1 MKTLLRWLAFAL
13 LLSLAVEDRTAGGW
27 DWNPFAKVGKTP
39 TKNVST
45 TRTTLINGRKISS
58 PVSDQ
63 WRSTPPGTSQPGAA
77 KKAMSGAVDML
88 TLKPLRNKLATPPAS
103 QWSNKPP
110 SSTVRP
116 NKDAKPSFFS
126 SLFKPAQPK
135 PPRTVTE
142 WINQPS
148 PKF

>member
-13 LLSLAVEDRTAGGW
+13 LLSLAVPDRTAVGW
-27 DWNPFAKVGKTP
+27 GWNPFAKDSKTP
-39 TKNVST
+39 TKNVLT

-58 PVSDQ
+58 PVSSQ
-63 WRSTPPGTSQPGAA
+63 WRSTPSAASQSGGA

-88 TLKPLRNKLATPPAS
+88 TLKPLRTKLATPPAS

-110 SSTVRP
+110 SSTARP
-116 NKDAKPSFFS
+116 SKDAKPSFFS
-126 SLFKPAQPK
+126 SLFKPTQPP